1 MMKIGITGGIGSG
14 KTTVA
19 SIFKKLGIPVY
30 DADTRAKEIMVEDPD
45 VRKAIIALAGE
56 KTYDQTGALDRKY
69 LADRVF
75 HDDSLRKELNAIVH
89 PAVHLDFRK
98 WAEKQENAPYVL
110 DEAALIFESGGYRNL
125 DRMILVTAPHEMRIN
140 RVMKRNGLDR
150 ASVEARIEA
159 QWTDLEKLPL
169 SDFVIVNDQQTSLI
183 RQVMEIHELLL
194 NENM

>member
-1 MMKIGITGGIGSG
+1 MKIGITGGIGSG